1 MSDAGALSILNISES
16 HSQPFSSSLSI
27 SFHFFPFLYH
37 AMFFCAGHPNYW
49 RFGGDG
55 RSFGPVAP
63 SVDSSGSIPVA
74 FSRRKPL
81 RYSAVR
87 LAKLN
92 FILEG
97 DCKGLGRLFGAE
109 FADVYV
115 D

>member
-27 SFHFFPFLYH
+27 SFHFCTMLC
-37 AMFFCAGHPNYW
+37 FFCAGHPNYW
-49 RFGGDG
+49 RFGGNG

-109 FADVYV
+109 FADVQVYV

>member
-37 AMFFCAGHPNYW
+37 AMFFVQDTPITGVLAGMA
-49 RFGGDG
+49 DL
-55 RSFGPVAP
+55 
-63 SVDSSGSIPVA
+63 SVLSLPQWIPVA
-74 FSRRKPL
+74 FSRRKPR